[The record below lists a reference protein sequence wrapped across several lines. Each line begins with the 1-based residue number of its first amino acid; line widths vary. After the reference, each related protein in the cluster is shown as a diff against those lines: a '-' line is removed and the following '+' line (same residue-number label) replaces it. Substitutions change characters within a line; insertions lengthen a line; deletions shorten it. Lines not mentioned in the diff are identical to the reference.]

1 MLPAPPGEEATEA
14 GSPIEI
20 GAEEES
26 SIIITACRRLA
37 PAPMSIGV
45 SGNVPEEGEEG
56 KGSARN
62 VDEGGTFVDCVVNW
76 KASLGNRCFRVA
88 ERGTFVGGGEGE
100 GGSEGDWVP
109 G

>member
-1 MLPAPPGEEATEA
+1 MLPAPGEETMEE

-20 GAEEES
+20 GVEEES

-45 SGNVPEEGEEG
+45 SGYVPEEVEEG
-56 KGSARN
+56 KCSARN
-62 VDEGGTFVDCVVNW
+62 VDEGTFVDCVVNW
-76 KASLGNRCFRVA
+76 KASLVGGNRCFRVA
-88 ERGTFVGGGEGE
+88 QRCTCVGGGEGE
-100 GGSEGDWVP
+100 EGSEGDWVL